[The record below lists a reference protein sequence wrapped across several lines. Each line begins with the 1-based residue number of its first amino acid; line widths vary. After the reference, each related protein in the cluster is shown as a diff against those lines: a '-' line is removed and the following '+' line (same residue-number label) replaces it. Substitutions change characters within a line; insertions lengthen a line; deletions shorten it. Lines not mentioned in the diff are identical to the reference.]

1 MIKHLHI
8 KNYALIDRMDLDFHP
23 GFNVITGETGAGKS
37 ILIGGLSLILGQ
49 RAGKDA
55 MRRPGEKIIVEA
67 VFDLKNFDI
76 RDFFEENDLDYDDET
91 VIRREILP
99 SGRSRAFINDTPVLL
114 DTLSALG
121 NRLVDIHAQHGHL
134 LLKNK
139 DFLYNLLDTFAGQA
153 ETARQYRKDYTRFE
167 RLSRKLQSLEEQK
180 ARLIA
185 EADYRRFQLKEL
197 QELDWDLDFDEAE
210 QIIRQKENR
219 EKILETLQEIE
230 FLIDNEQ
237 AGLNRQL
244 IELTQKLR
252 FLAKFDDRADTW
264 ADRTEVF
271 ETEIRELQFDLQRLA
286 DTFALLDEEEVTRIE
301 NQYNKFQSLLFK
313 HRLQTKEDL
322 LALKNQWEREVN
334 GVEALDA
341 ESEELREELKQ
352 LDKQL
357 NEEASKLLQGRKQ
370 AAKKL
375 AAEIEKHIKELG
387 MEHSRIRI
395 NVLPSEDRNKYGRD
409 SIEFLLS
416 SDKGQTFGPMASRAS
431 GGEMSR
437 IMLVIKFIM
446 SKNAALPTII
456 FDEIDA
462 GISGEIARKTASL
475 LKQMSRHMQVVSITH
490 LPQTAA
496 TGDKHFK
503 VFKTE
508 NQGTVTSEIKA
519 LSPEERLIEIAEMIE
534 GKPPSETALQHA
546 RTLLK
551 NK

>member
-49 RAGKDA
+49 RARKEA
-55 MRRPGEKIIVEA
+55 MRRPNEKIVVEA

-139 DFLYNLLDTFAGQA
+139 DFLYNLLDAVAGQT
-153 ETARQYRKDYTRFE
+153 ETARQYRKLYTSFE
-167 RLSRKLQSLEEQK
+167 RISRKLQSLEEQK
-180 ARLIA
+180 ASLIA
-185 EADYRRFQLKEL
+185 EADYRRFQLKDL
-197 QELDWDLDFDEAE
+197 RELDWDLDFDEAE

-230 FLIDNEQ
+230 FLIDNEH

-244 IELTQKLR
+244 IELIQKLR
-252 FLAKFDDRADTW
+252 FLAQFDERADSW
-264 ADRTEVF
+264 ADRTEAF

-341 ESEELREELKQ
+341 ESEELQKALQQ

-370 AAKKL
+370 AAEKL
-375 AAEIEKHIKELG
+375 ASEIEKHIKELG

-395 NVLPSEDRNKYGRD
+395 DVLTLEDRNKYGRD
-409 SIEFLLS
+409 GIEFLLS

-446 SKNAALPTII
+446 SKGAALPTII

-546 RTLLK
+546 GTLLK

>member
-1 MIKHLHI
+1 
-8 KNYALIDRMDLDFHP
+8 MDLGFHP

-49 RAGKDA
+49 RASKEA
-55 MRRPGEKIIVEA
+55 MRRPDEKIVVEA

-139 DFLYNLLDTFAGQA
+139 DFLYNLLDAVAGQT
-153 ETARQYRKDYTRFE
+153 ETARQYRKLYTRFE
-167 RLSRKLQSLEEQK
+167 RISRKLQSLEEQK

-210 QIIRQKENR
+210 QIVKQKENR

-244 IELTQKLR
+244 IELTQKLH
-252 FLAKFDDRADTW
+252 FLAKFDNHASAW
-264 ADRTEVF
+264 ADRTEAF

-286 DTFALLDEEEVTRIE
+286 DTFSLLDEEKMKHIE
-301 NQYNKFQSLLFK
+301 NQYDKFQSLLFK

-341 ESEELREELKQ
+341 ESEELRNEIKQ

-357 NEEASKLLQGRKQ
+357 NEESAKLLQGRKQ

-375 AAEIEKHIKELG
+375 AVEIEKHIKELG

-416 SDKGQTFGPMASRAS
+416 SDKGQTFGPVASRAS

-508 NQGTVTSEIKA
+508 SRGMVTSEIKA
-519 LSPEERLIEIAEMIE
+519 LSPEERLTEIAEMIE